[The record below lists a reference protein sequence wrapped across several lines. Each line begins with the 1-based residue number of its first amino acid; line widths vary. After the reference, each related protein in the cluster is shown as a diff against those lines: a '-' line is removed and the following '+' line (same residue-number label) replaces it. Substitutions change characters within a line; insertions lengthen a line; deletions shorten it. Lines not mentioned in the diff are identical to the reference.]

1 MAQFVRQE
9 EIGKLLKLPPSTVK
23 LWLGYYAAFI
33 SPVQVEDQTVYTE
46 EVLNLFLRIKALRAE
61 RYHLSTITRF
71 LVEEGFPLYIVK
83 QDLSHNGMPN
93 KEMQKPLG
101 QEPPSSEKKADPPI
115 QKNSATI
122 GKNQVAMEK
131 NPEPIEKKPEW
142 EVREVVERIS
152 AELMRISNQLN
163 ELIGK

>member
-46 EVLNLFLRIKALRAE
+46 EVLSLFLRIKALRAQ

-83 QDLSHNGMPN
+83 QDLSHNGTSL
-93 KEMQKPLG
+93 KEMPKQLEQEQPSTAKKP
-101 QEPPSSEKKADPPI
+101 DPPI
-115 QKNSATI
+115 QKNSVTLENKPA
-122 GKNQVAMEK
+122 NMEK

-142 EVREVVERIS
+142 EAREMIERIS
-152 AELMRISNQLN
+152 AELIRISNQLN
-163 ELIGK
+163 ELIGR